1 MRHTW
6 FPGKIFP
13 KWSSCHVTIAWP
25 EENGNLMTKCGSE
38 SGKELAKTSI
48 FFFYFEHA
56 MISTVAFR
64 DRKSFVV
71 PLKVLSYNII
81 MSVFLESHNNFNSSK
96 GSFEPLYYNI
106 KLCKLGKEKSAKAF
120 SFVVSFVKYYRLWN
134 AQFCLRLSAIYQ
146 RNSFKVGTLDRRS
159 NKN

>member
-25 EENGNLMTKCGSE
+25 EENGNLMTKCGRE
-38 SGKELAKTSI
+38 CGKELAKTSI
-48 FFFYFEHA
+48 FFFFFYFEHT

-64 DRKSFVV
+64 DTKSFVV
-71 PLKVLSYNII
+71 PPKKDSSYNII
-81 MSVFLESHNNFNSSK
+81 LSVFLESHKNFNSSK

-106 KLCKLGKEKSAKAF
+106 KLCKLGKEKIAKAF

-134 AQFCLRLSAIYQ
+134 AQLCLRFSAVG
-146 RNSFKVGTLDRRS
+146 RNK
-159 NKN
+159 K

>member
-25 EENGNLMTKCGSE
+25 EENGNLMTKCGRE

-48 FFFYFEHA
+48 FFFYFEHT
-56 MISTVAFR
+56 MISTL

-71 PLKVLSYNII
+71 PPKKVSSYNII
-81 MSVFLESHNNFNSSK
+81 LSVFLKSHKNFNSSK

-106 KLCKLGKEKSAKAF
+106 KLCKLGKEKIAKAF

-134 AQFCLRLSAIYQ
+134 AQLCLRFSAVG
-146 RNSFKVGTLDRRS
+146 RNK
-159 NKN
+159 K

>member
-25 EENGNLMTKCGSE
+25 EENGNLMTKCGRE

-48 FFFYFEHA
+48 FFFYFEHT
-56 MISTVAFR
+56 MISTL

-71 PLKVLSYNII
+71 PSKKVSSYNII
-81 MSVFLESHNNFNSSK
+81 LSVFLESHKNFNSGK
-96 GSFEPLYYNI
+96 GSLEPLYYNI
-106 KLCKLGKEKSAKAF
+106 KLCKLGKEKIAKAF

-134 AQFCLRLSAIYQ
+134 AQLCLRFSAVG
-146 RNSFKVGTLDRRS
+146 RNK
-159 NKN
+159 K